1 MCNSQTVFSNFVLYN
16 INNQNHCKQK
26 DTYSSN
32 VLYELALAT
41 IMHPTQFL
49 MYKGANADAGFSPP
63 AISQS

>member
-1 MCNSQTVFSNFVLYN
+1 LQT
-16 INNQNHCKQK
+16 KG
-26 DTYSSN
+26 TYSSN